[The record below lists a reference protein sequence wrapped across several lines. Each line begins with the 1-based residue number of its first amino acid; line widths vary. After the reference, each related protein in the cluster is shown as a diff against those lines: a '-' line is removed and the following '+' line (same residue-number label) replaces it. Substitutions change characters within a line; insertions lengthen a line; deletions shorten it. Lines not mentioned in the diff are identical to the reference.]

1 MNKLLIKNATLVNEG
16 RIYAS
21 DVLIEGER
29 IARIAPDIS
38 APDAVVIDAA
48 GVSQALAVAVEA
60 VRPGGQ
66 ITKVGWGPQP
76 LGFSLEDKDVRRAG
90 LDYWDQVDLWVHPN
104 WFRFRDAISRDRCL
118 YFSANAERV
127 ASLTLA
133 RWV

>member
-48 GVSQALAVAVEA
+48 GRHLI
-60 VRPGGQ
+60 PGM
-66 ITKVGWGPQP
+66 I
-76 LGFSLEDKDVRRAG
+76 D
-90 LDYWDQVDLWVHPN
+90 DQVHFREPVSWKCPTSIPRPPPSMPSKPN
-104 WFRFRDAISRDRCL
+104 TR
-118 YFSANAERV
+118 
-127 ASLTLA
+127 
-133 RWV
+133 